1 MARRTD
7 DWTDED
13 EALAAEL
20 SAHLRQR
27 TGTEAEMPDAAEL
40 LAYLD
45 GSLPPAEEARVAQ
58 RLVDDPEAAR
68 ALLDLTELDAAARQP
83 APAAPDL
90 EARSA
95 WRALRGRLGD
105 AGGEAP
111 PGEARGTGPRHA
123 ESRPAGWWRRPA
135 PWAATAAALLLV
147 SAGLG
152 AWVAELRGARREPV
166 ANLASLE
173 LSAMVRSGGEPSV
186 ELAAGQ
192 PLMLVVEPSE
202 RCAGYEAALRGP
214 GGRTRTVSGLRR
226 DEGGRL
232 TLLLPAE
239 PGAYEL
245 GLYGCEPPRLLGKHR
260 FRVVGAG
267 GG

>member
-1 MARRTD
+1 VARRTD
-7 DWTDED
+7 DWTDDD

-20 SAHLRQR
+20 SAHLRQQP
-27 TGTEAEMPDAAEL
+27 GTEAEMPDAEEL
-40 LAYLD
+40 LAYQD
-45 GSLPPAEEARVAQ
+45 GSLTPADEARVAQ

-68 ALLDLTELDAAARQP
+68 ALLDVTELDAAARRPVP
-83 APAAPDL
+83 AVPDL

-95 WRALRGRLGD
+95 WRELRGRLDG

-111 PGEARGTGPRHA
+111 PGEAPEAGPRQ
-123 ESRPAGWWRRPA
+123 AGPWWRRPA
-135 PWAATAAALLLV
+135 PWAAAAAALLLV
-147 SAGLG
+147 STGLG

-166 ANLASLE
+166 VNLVSLE
-173 LSAMVRSGGEPSV
+173 LSAAVRGGGEPTV

-192 PLMLVVEPSE
+192 PLLLVVEPAE
-202 RCAGYEAALRGP
+202 RCAGYEAAVRGP
-214 GGRTRTVSGLRR
+214 GGRTRTVFGLRR
-226 DEGGRL
+226 DAGGRL
-232 TLLLPAE
+232 SLLLPGE

-245 GLYGCEPPRLLGKHR
+245 GLYGCEPRRLLGRHR